1 MSKYFENFPLVKYNF
16 GDEINSSVFQNISS
30 YVDVLD
36 TTRTA
41 EAFYQ
46 KQYIQDYDRPD
57 TMSYK
62 LYGTVDYY
70 WTFYYMNDHLRRS
83 GWPVSYND
91 LIPLAKEAW
100 PHQTLTT
107 SDDISIIFP
116 IGTTIQGTK
125 SKALGTIVARN
136 LDLGQM
142 IVERVE
148 GSPLFIGDRNPLK
161 SETIRYAIIPAT
173 PPTWSE
179 IQVLYPTNGQEE
191 LAAQITSAP
200 LQYESIHHYEDVD
213 GMWMDIDPHSGAIP
227 SSLRSKTHINVM
239 QDKNDS
245 LKAINVL
252 SKESVGQVVGQWK
265 KFMQNRAPT

>member
-1 MSKYFENFPLVKYNF
+1 MSKYFENFPLVNYKF
-16 GDEINSSVFQNISS
+16 GDEVNSAVFPNIAA

-36 TTRTA
+36 TTRTSD
-41 EAFYQ
+41 AFYQ

-57 TMSYK
+57 TMSHK

-83 GWPVSYND
+83 GWPIAYND
-91 LIPLAKEAW
+91 LTPLAKDTW

-161 SETIRYAIIPAT
+161 SETVIYAIIPA
-173 PPTWSE
+173 PLLTWSE
-179 IQVLYPTNGQEE
+179 IQVLYPTDGREQ
-191 LAAQITSAP
+191 LATQLNSAP
-200 LQYESIHHYEDVD
+200 LQYQSPHHYEDAD
-213 GMWMDIDPHSGAIP
+213 GRWMDVDPHSGTIP
-227 SSLRSKTHINVM
+227 SSLTLKTHFDVL

-252 SKESVGQVVGQWK
+252 SKESIGQVVGQWK
-265 KFMQNRAPT
+265 KYMRNRAPI